1 MEKYRERDGVMEGG
15 KENRREKEGE
25 EETVQER
32 ETVLEEKTK

>member
-15 KENRREKEGE
+15 RENRREKEEGE

-32 ETVLEEKTK
+32 ETVQ